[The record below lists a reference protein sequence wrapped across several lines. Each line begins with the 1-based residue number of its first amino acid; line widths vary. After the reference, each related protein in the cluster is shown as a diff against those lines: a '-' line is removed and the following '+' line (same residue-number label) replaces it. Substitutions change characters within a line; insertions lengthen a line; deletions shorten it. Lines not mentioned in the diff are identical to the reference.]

1 MPQPGHF
8 PSHRPEVV
16 PHSAQVNWT
25 VTFATRGDSLGT
37 GSDAVRH
44 ETRVIRL
51 QLGGECIRVP
61 WTAADTGKDGQVWT
75 DSTRSD
81 EAFS

>member
-1 MPQPGHF
+1 M
-8 PSHRPEVV
+8 
-16 PHSAQVNWT
+16 
-25 VTFATRGDSLGT
+25 

-75 DSTRSD
+75 DSTPSK

>member
-1 MPQPGHF
+1 M
-8 PSHRPEVV
+8 
-16 PHSAQVNWT
+16 
-25 VTFATRGDSLGT
+25 

-44 ETRVIRL
+44 ETRAIRL
-51 QLGGECIRVP
+51 QLGGEWIRVP